1 MSLNLMQMSIR
12 TLELQK
18 ASLEALSAAHR
29 PAKESTRT
37 SKSRKS

>member
-1 MSLNLMQMSIR
+1 MSLNMMQMSIR

-29 PAKESTRT
+29 PGRAPARPPKPKKT
-37 SKSRKS
+37 